1 MSHAGKWH
9 KIMTT
14 KERNEIIFEAKRN
27 TFLYFATGRW
37 YAHRN
42 LRVFRNRYDMRTVY
56 GRTAAEEEKRLANNS
71 EMVELSRMAYDKRN
85 ERARARHAE
94 SEDIPTANIL
104 ANKLYN
110 DFRKNYYQCS
120 AIYRDHLN
128 FYGRNHWAK
137 NRQDLNVL
145 EVLRRHHPEMAK

>member
-1 MSHAGKWH
+1 
-9 KIMTT
+9 MTT
-14 KERNEIIFEAKRN
+14 TERNEIILQARKDA
-27 TFLYFATGRW
+27 FLYFVTGAFYHHYR
-37 YAHRN
+37 YGYRGSK
-42 LRVFRNRYDMRTVY
+42 RYDLRTLY
-56 GRTAAEEEKRLANNS
+56 GRTRSDEEKKWANNS